1 MITLYTAD
9 IGWWMVGPDY
19 TEKAGW
25 LESSLRGE
33 ITVPRTG
40 WEFWA
45 GSGSGFVAD
54 NSVSID
60 H

>member
-40 WEFWA
+40 WKYTPGK
-45 GSGSGFVAD
+45 GSGWVVD
-54 NSVSID
+54 NTVSIEY
-60 H
+60 